1 MTVRTFAFA
10 LSLLGLVFLIIGVLN
25 AHPALFVGIA
35 LILLSGILIWTRNR
49 RPGE

>member
-10 LSLLGLVFLIIGVLN
+10 LSLLGLVFLIVGIMK
-25 AHPALFVGIA
+25 AHPALFVGVV
-35 LILLSGILIWTRNR
+35 LIVLSGILMWTRNR

>member
-10 LSLLGLVFLIIGVLN
+10 LLLLGFVFVIVGVLK
-25 AHPALFVGIA
+25 AHPALFVGIV
-35 LILLSGILIWTRNR
+35 LIVLSGILLWTRNR

>member
-10 LSLLGLVFLIIGVLN
+10 LLLLGIVFVIVGVLN
-25 AHPALFVGIA
+25 TPPALFVGIA
-35 LILLSGILIWTRNR
+35 LIVLSGVLVWTRNR